1 MRNGYVPLT
10 KENATKYGEA
20 FYKASISL
28 EKQEN
33 LNNSNI
39 NYYENII
46 NSNEDYKVDKEELEG
61 LNLKFR
67 DNNKTIK

>member
-1 MRNGYVPLT
+1 MRNGYVLLT

-20 FYKASISL
+20 FYKASLPL

-39 NYYENII
+39 NYYQNII
-46 NSNEDYKVDKEELEG
+46 SSKENYKADKEELEG
-61 LNLKFR
+61 LNLKFK
-67 DNNKTIK
+67 DSNKIK